1 MLKHRKINQICWAA
15 LVMTV
20 LISVLFAAAA
30 SQGLIVSD
38 NSSGYEKRLFDT
50 SRVHTVD
57 IVMEDWEGFLKT
69 AMLEEYSPCTVV
81 IDGEKYANVGI
92 RAKGNTSLSQVAAYG
107 NNRYSFKIEF
117 DQYERQGN
125 YYGLDKLN
133 LNNMIH
139 DNTYMKDYLSYQMIS
154 RAGAASPLAS
164 YAYITVNGEEWG
176 LYLAVEAVEESFL
189 QRNYGRDYGKLYKP
203 DSMSMGGGRGFGRDF
218 NIDDFYRQT
227 GGENTEDA
235 SPARTT
241 PPEGFQPPGGGMAPP
256 GGFDP
261 SSMFPGNGA
270 MPEGFDPSV
279 FADGGRD
286 GQAPGGFSPMEG
298 GFGGMTGQRDVRLQ
312 YIDDDPASY
321 PNIFNQAKTK
331 ITSNDQTRLIASLKK
346 LSAGEDIADV
356 VDVDSV
362 IRYLVAHDFVRND
375 DSYTGMMVHNYY
387 LYEKN
392 GALSIIPWDYNLAF
406 GGFSMGGM
414 GGNRAGATGEINSPI
429 DSPVSGGTL
438 ASRPMV
444 AWIFEDEAYTDLY
457 HQYYAEFITSYF
469 DSGCFEQMMDQT
481 IALISPYVRKD
492 PTAFCTYEEFET
504 GVDTLREFCLLR
516 AKSVSAQLS
525 GDIPSTQ
532 AGQGADSTGFVDASH
547 ISISQMGTMGGG
559 LGGFGGAPEGER
571 NMPGG
576 QAAFPSFG
584 FREGSQSPDNAGQ
597 TAALSEGGSGD
608 NQGPPA
614 FPNEGGFAFP
624 PDTERTP
631 REGRNTPLSGEGGT
645 SAGMPRPA
653 PENQPD
659 AAQTSVRIML
669 GACAL
674 LLLLGIVIVAK
685 YRR

>member
-1 MLKHRKINQICWAA
+1 M
-15 LVMTV
+15 
-20 LISVLFAAAA
+20 
-30 SQGLIVSD
+30 
-38 NSSGYEKRLFDT
+38 
-50 SRVHTVD
+50 
-57 IVMEDWEGFLKT
+57 
-69 AMLEEYSPCTVV
+69 
-81 IDGEKYANVGI
+81 
-92 RAKGNTSLSQVAAYG
+92 AAYG

-164 YAYITVNGEEWG
+164 YAHITVNGEEWG

-235 SPARTT
+235 SPAWPT

-261 SSMFPGNGA
+261 TSMFPGNGA

-279 FADGGRD
+279 FAGGGRD
-286 GQAPGGFSPMEG
+286 GQAPEGFSPMEG

-387 LYEKN
+387 LYEKK

-492 PTAFCTYEEFET
+492 PTAFCTYEELKQVSIPCVSFA
-504 GVDTLREFCLLR
+504 FCGQKR
-516 AKSVSAQLS
+516 VCPAV
-525 GDIPSTQ
+525 GDILH
-532 AGQGADSTGFVDASH
+532 AGGQGADSTGFVDASH

-559 LGGFGGAPEGER
+559 LGGFAARLRESTICPAVRRLFLLASGRQSKPGQRRPDGCFER
-571 NMPGG
+571 GR
-576 QAAFPSFG
+576 QRRQS
-584 FREGSQSPDNAGQ
+584 GSS
-597 TAALSEGGSGD
+597 
-608 NQGPPA
+608 A
-614 FPNEGGFAFP
+614 FPNEGGFASR
-624 PDTERTP
+624 RT
-631 REGRNTPLSGEGGT
+631 RNGRPGR
-645 SAGMPRPA
+645 AQYA
-653 PENQPD
+653 PF
-659 AAQTSVRIML
+659 R
-669 GACAL
+669 
-674 LLLLGIVIVAK
+674 
-685 YRR
+685 